1 MKKVTYFGLLL
12 AVALTGLSSCSSSDD
27 VTSDPTNP
35 KSGESRLTLTISTPV
50 AKTSSA
56 KGNSF
61 VMGSRATD
69 ITTAASQD
77 GKNVSVN
84 VGLERTIN
92 RITVGIFSQN
102 GDTVR
107 TIKEFVARP
116 TGTTASTGDGYF
128 SDVKKSDGTKS
139 DDKTVDV
146 ITNTLKSNDA
156 VVVAVNAPTG
166 KFAGAATIAAFRAR
180 TEGIDTVL
188 ATKFDEQSAG
198 DSIIS
203 NNIPM
208 SGTAS
213 LPAPGTDGNF
223 AVTVNVSHQ
232 TAKVT
237 LQSLSV
243 DFKDN
248 GAYKDA
254 SFTPK
259 RVYLINVPGA
269 LNFSESAYANPNNEF
284 FVGLDPESK
293 KSGKVKNYLTS
304 SEIKFKKDDGSEDY
318 ITLSGYK
325 DKKDAT
331 TSLGRVYTFYTMPNE
346 NSTKANRT
354 KLIIYGTFKANANDT
369 GSDVYYPV
377 PLNISYDDNG
387 VENSTAPDGKTR
399 GTVNPNMN
407 YNCTVVIRS
416 KGASSPDEDITPK
429 QATITVKVQDFDN
442 KDQTTYFN

>member
-50 AKTSSA
+50 AKTASA
-56 KGNSF
+56 KGGSF

-69 ITTAASQD
+69 ITTANKD
-77 GKNVSVN
+77 VSVN
-84 VGLERTIN
+84 VDRERTIN

-116 TGTTASTGDGYF
+116 KDKTASTGDGYF
-128 SDVKKSDGTKS
+128 SDVTNSN
-139 DDKTVDV
+139 DKTVDV
-146 ITNTLKSNDA
+146 ITNTLKSKDT
-156 VVVAVNAPTG
+156 VVVAVNAPAG

-188 ATKFDEQSAG
+188 ATKFGATSAE
-198 DSIIS
+198 DSIVS

-208 SGTAS
+208 SGTAY
-213 LPAPGTDGNF
+213 LQPATTDGNF
-223 AVTVNVSHQ
+223 TATVPVYHQ

-237 LQSLSV
+237 LKSLSV
-243 DFKDN
+243 DFKAD
-248 GAYKDA
+248 GAYRDA
-254 SFTPK
+254 SFTLK
-259 RVYLINVPGA
+259 NVYLINVPAA
-269 LNFSESAYANPNNEF
+269 LNFSDSAYANPTKEF
-284 FVGLDPESK
+284 FVGLDPENK
-293 KSGKVKNYLTS
+293 KTGKVKNYLTS
-304 SEIKFKKDDGSEDY
+304 SEIKNDSKED
-318 ITLSGYK
+318 ITLSGYTGK
-325 DKKDAT
+325 EGAN
-331 TSLGRVYTFYTMPNE
+331 TSLGRVYTFYTMPNRD
-346 NSTKANRT
+346 STKTNRT
-354 KLIIYGTFKANANDT
+354 KLIIYGTFKANASDT

-387 VENSTAPDGKTR
+387 VENSTAPDGTNKPR
-399 GTVNPNMN
+399 GTVNPNKN
-407 YNCTVVIRS
+407 YKCTVVIRS

-442 KDQTTYFN
+442 KDQTTVFN